1 MAYLHRRGKRI
12 EIRESVATP
21 RGPRSRVLASFSGSL
36 TPDVLA
42 EAARK
47 ASRPFDAVALAR
59 RARERGIEV
68 ASVAREPEARAL
80 LARFEEKRG
89 HQDSLGALL
98 QLLTLVDQPCPRQ
111 LEIMVSRVTL
121 FIAADGRV
129 SDGQRVQLVSLLQRV
144 RDAGAVSL
152 PAMQSLLRLS
162 RQLPV

>member
-1 MAYLHRRGKRI
+1 MNMPAVMPI
-12 EIRESVATP
+12 P
-21 RGPRSRVLASFSGSL
+21 SRMQVFRNSAVRALQARLQFSLSGGL
-36 TPDVLA
+36 MD
-42 EAARK
+42 
-47 ASRPFDAVALAR
+47 
-59 RARERGIEV
+59 
-68 ASVAREPEARAL
+68 EARAL